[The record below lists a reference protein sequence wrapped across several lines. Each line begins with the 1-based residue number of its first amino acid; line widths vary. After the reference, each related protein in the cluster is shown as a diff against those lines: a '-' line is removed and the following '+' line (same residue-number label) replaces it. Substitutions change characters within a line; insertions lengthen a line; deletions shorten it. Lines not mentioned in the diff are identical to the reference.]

1 MKYIAFLAFALTSC
15 GSGGSPAAV
24 DPVGAG
30 FMGAP
35 AAPQIPTSFDTPGH
49 VFGVRN
55 FTLGPVTLVTVTT
68 GSDEV
73 DYVVAL
79 PAGSDLLLPD
89 VPAGPLT
96 VRLFRAD
103 GWQFARHFTYVPG
116 ASDGV
121 IVTKGDLDI
130 DATFG
135 AMLP

>member
-1 MKYIAFLAFALTSC
+1 MELVEVRHT
-15 GSGGSPAAV
+15 
-24 DPVGAG
+24 
-30 FMGAP
+30 AP

-116 ASDGV
+116 VSDGAV
-121 IVTKGDLDI
+121 VTKGDFDI

-135 AMLP
+135 GLGL